1 MICCSPAAVKPWLW
15 HAGRVPRFPSY
26 DATELTYHVH
36 GAGPPLVCLP
46 GGPGRASSYLDDL
59 GGLSAYRTLIML
71 DHRGTGESEVPAD
84 PASYRC
90 DRLVDDV
97 EALRTHLGLDR
108 MTLLGHS
115 AGGTVA
121 QLYAARFPDRLAQLL
136 LITPALRAAGIE
148 PVGMDDALAAR
159 AGEWWYQ
166 GARAARATMLEAMAG
181 GASLADT
188 AALRLAAAPFTYGRW
203 DERARAHR
211 EADAW
216 ERSDPATEGF
226 YAGFTPD
233 TDAVRAGLAALDVP
247 VLVLAG
253 ALDPMPTPA
262 AARLLADLFPHAELV
277 VQDRAGHY
285 PWVDDAPTFARLVLN
300 FLAATATRTA

>member
-1 MICCSPAAVKPWLW
+1 M
-15 HAGRVPRFPSY
+15 PRLPSY

-46 GGPGRASSYLDDL
+46 GGPGRASSYLDEL
-59 GGLSAYRTLIML
+59 GGLSAYRTLILL
-71 DHRGTGESEVPAD
+71 DHRGTGESAVPDD

-97 EALRTHLGLDR
+97 EALRIHLGLDR
-108 MTLLGHS
+108 MALLGHS
-115 AGGTVA
+115 AGGALA

-136 LITPALRAAGIE
+136 LITPGLRAAGIE
-148 PVGMDDALAAR
+148 PVGVDDALAAR
-159 AGEWWYQ
+159 ASEWWYQ
-166 GARAARATMLEAMAG
+166 GARAARAAWQEAVAG
-181 GASLADT
+181 GASLADS
-188 AALRLAAAPFTYGRW
+188 AALRLAATPFTYGRW
-203 DERARAHR
+203 DERARAHH

-216 ERSDPATEGF
+216 ERSDPAADGF
-226 YAGFTPD
+226 YTGFTPD
-233 TDAVRAGLAALDVP
+233 TAAVRAGLAALDAP

-262 AARLLADLFPHAELV
+262 AARLLAAVFRHAELI

-285 PWVDDAPTFARLVLN
+285 PWVDDGPGFARLLLN
-300 FLAATATRTA
+300 FLAVTAGTG